1 MLANNAKDEC
11 KLNFKLVYLDYA
23 LAIGYNFLQNFVG
36 RSKGGH
42 CYGKC
47 IDNNISR
54 VHVV

>member
-36 RSKGGH
+36 RSKRGALLWQM
-42 CYGKC
+42 Y
-47 IDNNISR
+47 
-54 VHVV
+54 